1 MSVFIN
7 HKDTRISLIFVRAHQ
22 TCTLSGAVTAV
33 THRVVG
39 DEELGLTDSLSIV
52 TDRQTDS
59 RDSGTRRCQQR
70 VGDGT
75 NQQGGRHELCTGVY
89 DTPCGSEPRCGHLME
104 NTKIY

>member
-1 MSVFIN
+1 MFIN

-22 TCTLSGAVTAV
+22 TCTLSAAVTAV

-39 DEELGLTDSLSIV
+39 NEELGLTDSLSIV

-59 RDSGTRRCQQR
+59 RDSGTSSCQQR
-70 VGDGT
+70 VGDST
-75 NQQGGRHELCTGVY
+75 NQQGGCHELGIGIYNT
-89 DTPCGSEPRCGHLME
+89 TCGSEPSCGHLME